1 MKKKIT
7 AFFCLLLIMGML
19 PLTVVSLSGT
29 SLENSGSTAD
39 SAAVLHNDEQY
50 ICAIAANMCGNDFC
64 DEALR
69 AALIIARTNYISGQ
83 KEKDNYS
90 DKELYNR
97 IIKIYNSNKEIYLSY
112 KDKATYIPH
121 SFCSNGSTVNNEKNG
136 YTSSV
141 ASPWDFGCAEFSK
154 DNKCEGVSMY
164 GINYLC
170 SKGYSAEEA
179 LMHYLPYFDIKK
191 T

>member
-19 PLTVVSLSGT
+19 PLMVVSLSGK
-29 SLENSGSTAD
+29 SIENDGSTAD
-39 SAAVLHNDEQY
+39 SASDIHKKEK
-50 ICAIAANMCGNDFC
+50 ICAYAANMCGNDFC

-97 IIKIYNSNKEIYLSY
+97 TIKIYNSNKEIYLSY

-121 SFCSNGSTVNNEKNG
+121 SFCSNGATVKSEK
-136 YTSSV
+136 YEYILSV
-141 ASPWDFGCAEFSK
+141 ASPWDRESAEFSN

-164 GINYLC
+164 GINCLC
-170 SKGYSAEEA
+170 EKGYSAEEA